1 MSIDPG
7 SITFG
12 LDTFGDVTVDSAGD
26 PVAPAQVIRDIV
38 DRKSTRLNSSHD

>member
-12 LDTFGDVTVDSAGD
+12 LDTFGDVTVEDDGSPKTG
-26 PVAPAQVIRDIV
+26 AQVIRDLV
-38 DRKSTRLNSSHD
+38 EAQAERLRT